1 MSLLT
6 GSPLLSADT
15 RQSGAEMDMWRAGRR
30 LCIAQ
35 VTDVHGWHKSN
46 VSELLLL
53 LADTRLDTDVILK
66 VEQWGFLMDWL
77 WDVKV
82 ELVPL
87 VCYPSAAQVQPMWAP
102 CKKKF
107 AC

>member
-1 MSLLT
+1 
-6 GSPLLSADT
+6 
-15 RQSGAEMDMWRAGRR
+15 MDAWRAGRR

-35 VTDVHGWHKSN
+35 VTDVHGWRKSN
-46 VSELLLL
+46 ASELRLLL
-53 LADTRLDTDVILK
+53 GDTRLDTDAILK
-66 VEQWGFLMDWL
+66 VEPWGFLMGL

-87 VCYPSAAQVQPMWAP
+87 VCYPPATQVQPMWAP